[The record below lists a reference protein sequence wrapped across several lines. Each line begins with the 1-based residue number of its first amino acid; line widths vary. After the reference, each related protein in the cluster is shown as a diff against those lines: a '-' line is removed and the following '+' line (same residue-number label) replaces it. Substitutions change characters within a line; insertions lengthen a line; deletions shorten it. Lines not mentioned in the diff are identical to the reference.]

1 VSTPVLHRVR
11 GMPAL
16 PGRLVASP
24 LRILLV
30 GVVLLLVVGSQ
41 LAPDRFVTL
50 DNLTAFG
57 VAVSVPVFI
66 AVAAGT
72 GLLGGVIDLSI
83 GSMVGFSAAVFAVL
97 MHHGLPAPTAG
108 LLTICC
114 GLAVGA
120 VNGTI
125 CVVFG
130 ANPLVATLG
139 SLTALQGLTLILL
152 GNSSQVD
159 FIQSLYDFTNQ
170 NWLGVPVLFAL
181 ILAVAIVVA
190 LVLTFTRYGRHVR
203 AAGGDA
209 VAARRAGIP
218 VARIWFG
225 LFLMTALFA
234 CIGGIIYIGQDGT
247 AQATLGVGLELKVY
261 APILLG
267 GYSLTR
273 GGVGNVLGA
282 IAGVLALQ
290 LVGNLLDI
298 RAVSAYWQ
306 NIITG
311 VVVIAAV
318 YADGLRGGERFT

>member
-1 VSTPVLHRVR
+1 VNTPQLRRLSGLSNRV
-11 GMPAL
+11 
-16 PGRLVASP
+16 VASP

-30 GVVLLLVVGSQ
+30 GVAVLLVVGSQ
-41 LAPDRFVTL
+41 LAPGRFLTL

-57 VAVSVPVFI
+57 VSVSVPVFI
-66 AVAAGT
+66 AIAAGT

-97 MHHGLPAPTAG
+97 MHHGLPAVTAG
-108 LLTICC
+108 LLTIFC
-114 GLAVGA
+114 GLGVGA

-125 CVVFG
+125 CVIFG

-159 FIQSLYDFTNQ
+159 FIPELYNFTNYT
-170 NWLGVPVLFAL
+170 WLGVPVLFTL
-181 ILAVAIVVA
+181 ILVVA
-190 LVLTFTRYGRHVR
+190 ALVALALTFTRYGRHVR

-209 VAARRAGIP
+209 IAAHRAGIH
-218 VARIWFG
+218 VSRLWFG

-282 IAGVLALQ
+282 VAGVLALQ

-318 YADGLRGGERFT
+318 YADGLRGGERFA